1 MKDIRTQWKAL
12 ASAKNI
18 KSEDIAAL
26 CLYRTIYKEHTLEEG
41 LNRIR
46 KSFKPITNANKI
58 ANGAYPYGS
67 LQASLRNIKYSSVVG
82 WLDEED
88 KLKVIAMA
96 KDVLSKMTWNGDF
109 Q

>member
-18 KSEDIAAL
+18 TSEDIAAL
-26 CLYRTIYKEHTLEEG
+26 CFYRTIYKEHTLDEG
-41 LNRIR
+41 LARIR
-46 KSFKPITNANKI
+46 KSFKPITNSSKLE
-58 ANGAYPYGS
+58 NGAYPYGS
-67 LQASLRNIKYSSVVG
+67 LQLSLRNIKYSTLVS
-82 WLDEED
+82 WLDEDD
-88 KLKVIAMA
+88 KLKIIAMA